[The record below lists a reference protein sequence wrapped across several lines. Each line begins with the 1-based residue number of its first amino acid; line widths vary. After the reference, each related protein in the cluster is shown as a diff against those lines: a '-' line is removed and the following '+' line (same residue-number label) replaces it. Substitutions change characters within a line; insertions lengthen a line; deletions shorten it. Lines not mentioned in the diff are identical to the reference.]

1 MNNMPE
7 NLRNQFLGWQC
18 RIRQIAM
25 REDEG
30 RPSVGMRPI
39 IVDTTG
45 KTLSTGIVTLIT
57 RKSPQESTEFFK
69 FQVQKHN
76 DPQDTYKKG
85 LTYLQSTHFHRA
97 EEFSD
102 EVSALFQSS
111 SSLAESLLNSDGC
124 ILKFEQFSQ
133 AYILPCQVRRLESD
147 LPIFQATLW
156 HNRLFNRNLPDD
168 VIILGFIPDWENANG
183 P

>member
-1 MNNMPE
+1 MTSKDIC
-7 NLRNQFLGWQC
+7 NQFLGWQC

-30 RPSVGMRPI
+30 RPSVGMRPR
-39 IVDTTG
+39 IVNEAG
-45 KTLSTGIVTLIT
+45 NLLSKGIVTLIT
-57 RKSPQESTEFFK
+57 RKLPQESTEFFK

-85 LTYLQSTHFHRA
+85 LTYLQSTHYHRA
-97 EEFSD
+97 DEFSD
-102 EVSALFQSS
+102 ELSALFSPSS
-111 SSLAESLLNSDGC
+111 VSAESFLNSNGC
-124 ILKFEQFSQ
+124 ILAFEQFTQ
-133 AYILPCQVRRLESD
+133 KYTMPCQVRRLEKNV
-147 LPIFQATLW
+147 PMFQATLW

-168 VIILGFIPDWENANG
+168 VIILGFKPNWENANG

>member
-1 MNNMPE
+1 MTPE
-7 NLRNQFLGWQC
+7 KLCNQFLGWQC

-30 RPSVGMRPI
+30 RPSAGMRPG
-39 IVDTTG
+39 IVDGAG
-45 KTLSTGIVTLIT
+45 KIVSDGIVTLIT

-85 LTYLQSTHFHRA
+85 LTFLQSTHYHRA
-97 EEFSD
+97 DEFCD
-102 EVSALFQSS
+102 ELSALFPPFSELAK
-111 SSLAESLLNSDGC
+111 SLMNSNGC
-124 ILKFEQFSQ
+124 ILTFEQFSQ
-133 AYILPCQVRRLESD
+133 KYTLPCQVRQLESD
-147 LPIFQATLW
+147 VPIYQATLW
-156 HNRLFNRNLPDD
+156 HNRLFNRSLSND
-168 VIILGFIPDWENANG
+168 VIILGFKPDWENAKG

>member
-1 MNNMPE
+1 
-7 NLRNQFLGWQC
+7 
-18 RIRQIAM
+18 M

-30 RPSVGMRPI
+30 RPSVGMRPA
-39 IVDTTG
+39 VVSKADQR
-45 KTLSTGIVTLIT
+45 LSDGIVTLIT
-57 RKSPQESTEFFK
+57 RKSPGESTEFFK

-97 EEFSD
+97 DEFSD
-102 EVSALFQSS
+102 EISALFQSS
-111 SSLAESLLNSDGC
+111 SSLADKLLESDEC

-133 AYILPCQVRRLESD
+133 KYTLPCHIRRLEFD
-147 LPIFQATLW
+147 QPIFQATLW
-156 HNRLFNRNLPDD
+156 HNRLFNRNLPDN
-168 VIILGFIPDWENANG
+168 VIILGFMPDWENANG